1 MMFGISI
8 HLVSSLLKSLDGR
21 FIKASQDKEEMTIEI
36 GVPFDYSNKQKPKR
50 EYIKSPK
57 FILKSI
63 RIGNPES
70 GIIGIR
76 SPQIG
81 P

>member
-36 GVPFDYSNKQKPKR
+36 GVPFDYSNKQKQK
-50 EYIKSPK
+50 
-57 FILKSI
+57 
-63 RIGNPES
+63 
-70 GIIGIR
+70 
-76 SPQIG
+76 
-81 P
+81 